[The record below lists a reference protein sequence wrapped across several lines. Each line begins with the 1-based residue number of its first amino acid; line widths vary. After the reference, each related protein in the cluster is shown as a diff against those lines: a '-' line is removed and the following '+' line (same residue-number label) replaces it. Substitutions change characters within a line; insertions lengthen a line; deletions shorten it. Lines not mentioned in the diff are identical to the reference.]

1 MMIFILLGGEG
12 KTLYGNVAK
21 AFYSFIKSLTTRI
34 WKPLC
39 HSYIFTFQNQF
50 TAKFMDSDSDA
61 EQAASKIFQTSIVS
75 VFISACHYHQPEI
88 KKTTSSSNI
97 LFSRQDT
104 AATVVKAE
112 APKKKKKKT
121 IYLTFDDGPNK
132 GTRKVMGIIEE
143 EKVPV
148 TMFIIGEQ
156 VYGSYEQNLVYDSLQ
171 HCSYIE
177 LANHSYTH
185 AHSRYQQFYT
195 DADSVVKDFMRCED
209 SLQLG
214 NKIVRTPGRNIW
226 RTANVNCTDLK
237 KSKCAADSLQQ
248 NGFTV
253 VGWDLEWH
261 YNNKLE
267 LAATEDYMLEQIDS
281 LFAKN
286 KTKTP
291 DHLVLLAHD
300 QVYADSCDSQSLQ
313 AFIQKLKG
321 REEYDFEVVSQ
332 YPELRGE

>member
-1 MMIFILLGGEG
+1 
-12 KTLYGNVAK
+12 
-21 AFYSFIKSLTTRI
+21 
-34 WKPLC
+34 
-39 HSYIFTFQNQF
+39 
-50 TAKFMDSDSDA
+50 MDPDSEA
-61 EQAASKIFQTSIVS
+61 EQAAFKILQTTIVS
-75 VFISACHYHQPEI
+75 VFISACHYHQPEV

-97 LFSRQDT
+97 LFTKPDT
-104 AATVVKAE
+104 TAKVVKAD

-132 GTRKVMGIIEE
+132 GTKKVMGIIEE

-156 VYGSYEQNLVYDSLQ
+156 VYGSYEQKLVYDSL
-171 HCSYIE
+171 HNCSYIE

-185 AHSRYQQFYT
+185 AHSRYQQFYN
-195 DADSVVKDFMRCED
+195 DADSVVKDFMRCKD

-214 NKIVRTPGRNIW
+214 NRIVRTPGRNIW
-226 RTANVNCTDLK
+226 RTANVNSTDLK
-237 KSKCAADSLQQ
+237 KSKEAADSLQQ
-248 NGFTV
+248 KGFTV

-300 QVYADSCDSQSLQ
+300 QVYADTCDSKSLQ
-313 AFIQKLKG
+313 SFIQKLKIKD
-321 REEYDFEVVSQ
+321 EYDFEVVSQ
-332 YPELRGE
+332 YPELKGE